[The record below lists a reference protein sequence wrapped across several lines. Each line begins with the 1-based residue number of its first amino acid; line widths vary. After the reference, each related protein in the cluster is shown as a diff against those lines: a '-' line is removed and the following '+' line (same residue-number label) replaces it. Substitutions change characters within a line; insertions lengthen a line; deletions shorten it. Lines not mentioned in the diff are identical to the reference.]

1 MILTMKQ
8 YNKNILDNIK
18 KVSDYRNLPDK
29 HFKYLLKLK
38 YDYNFNPKVIY
49 DIGACV
55 LHWTQRAQDIW
66 PESEIVLFDAT
77 DAFESL
83 YVESGLQ
90 YSIGALSNA
99 SDKNIKFYQNNDNF
113 AGNSYYKENSKY
125 SSAADYLFDDNSIV
139 EMTTI
144 TLDDTVK
151 YEMFKEPDFIKIDV
165 QGAELDV
172 LVGATESLKTCEH
185 LIVEL
190 RDVEYNIGSPEKE
203 VIIDYLS
210 SQGFKNMGM
219 FSDNG
224 PDGDYHFMR

>member
-1 MILTMKQ
+1 VSKQ
-8 YNKNILDNIK
+8 YPKNIINNIK
-18 KVSDYRNLPDK
+18 KISNYRNLPEN
-29 HFKYLLKLK
+29 HHNYLINIKNK
-38 YDYNFNPKVIY
+38 FNFYPTTIY

-77 DAFESL
+77 DAFETL
-83 YVESGLQ
+83 YIESGLQ
-90 YSIGALSNA
+90 YFVGALSNE
-99 SDKNIKFYQNNDNF
+99 SGKQIKFYQNNDNF

-125 SSAADYLFDDNSIV
+125 SPAAEYLFNDKSIV
-139 EMTTI
+139 EMTTT
-144 TLDDTVK
+144 TLDDLVK
-151 YEMFKEPDFIKIDV
+151 YKMLNKPQLIKIDV

-172 LVGATESLKTCEH
+172 LIGATESLKSCEH

-203 VIIDYLS
+203 VVIEYLA

-219 FSDNG
+219 FCDNG

>member
-1 MILTMKQ
+1 MKQ
-8 YNKNILDNIK
+8 YSQDVLNNIK

-38 YDYNFNPKVIY
+38 YDFNFEPKVIY

-55 LHWTQRAQDIW
+55 LHWTQRVQDIW

-83 YVESGLQ
+83 YIESGLQ
-90 YSIGALSNA
+90 YNIGVLSNE
-99 SDKNIKFYQNNDNF
+99 SGKNIKFYQNNDNF
-113 AGNSYYKENSKY
+113 AGNSYYRENPKY
-125 SSAADYLFDDNSIV
+125 SPAAEYLFDEKSIV
-139 EMTTI
+139 EMTTVS
-144 TLDDTVK
+144 LDDFVEYK
-151 YEMFKEPDFIKIDV
+151 MLNKPQLIKIDV

-172 LVGATESLKTCEH
+172 LMGATESLKTCEH

-203 VIIDYLS
+203 VIIEYLA

>member
-1 MILTMKQ
+1 LPENHHNYLI
-8 YNKNILDNIK
+8 NIK
-18 KVSDYRNLPDK
+18 NK
-29 HFKYLLKLK
+29 F
-38 YDYNFNPKVIY
+38 NFYPTTIY

-77 DAFESL
+77 DAFETL
-83 YVESGLQ
+83 YTESELQ
-90 YSIGALSNA
+90 YFIYALSNE
-99 SDKNIKFYQNNDNF
+99 SGKQIKFYQNNDNF

-125 SSAADYLFDDNSIV
+125 SPAAEYLFNDKSIV
-139 EMTTI
+139 EMTTT
-144 TLDDTVK
+144 TLDDLVK
-151 YEMFKEPDFIKIDV
+151 YKMLNKPQLIKIDV

-172 LVGATESLKTCEH
+172 LIGATESLKSCEH

-203 VIIDYLS
+203 VVIEYLA

-219 FSDNG
+219 FCDNG
-224 PDGDYHFMR
+224 PDGDYHFMK

>member
-1 MILTMKQ
+1 MKQ
-8 YNKNILDNIK
+8 YSEGILNNIK
-18 KVSDYRNLPDK
+18 KISDYRNMPRN
-29 HFKYLLKLK
+29 HHNYLIEIRNK
-38 YDYNFNPKVIY
+38 YNFIPTTVY

-55 LHWTQRAQDIW
+55 LHWTQSVQEIW
-66 PESEIVLFDAT
+66 PETEIVLFDAT

-90 YSIGALSNA
+90 YNIGALSNE
-99 SDKNIKFYQNNDNF
+99 SGKSIKFYQNNDNF
-113 AGNSYYKENSKY
+113 AGNSYYRENPKY
-125 SSAADYLFDDNSIV
+125 SPAAEYLFDEKSIV
-139 EMTTI
+139 EMITT

-151 YEMFKEPDFIKIDV
+151 YKMLNKPQLIKIDV

-172 LVGATESLKTCEH
+172 LMGATDTIKSCEH

-203 VIIDYLS
+203 VIIDYLA
-210 SQGFKNMGM
+210 SQGFTNMGM

-224 PDGDYHFMR
+224 PDGDYHFMKQ

>member
-1 MILTMKQ
+1 MIK
-8 YNKNILDNIK
+8 NIK
-18 KVSDYRNLPDK
+18 KISDYRSLPK
-29 HFKYLLKLK
+29 NHHNYLINIKNK
-38 YDYNFNPKVIY
+38 FNFYPTTIY

-77 DAFESL
+77 DAFETL
-83 YVESGLQ
+83 YTESELQ
-90 YSIGALSNA
+90 YFIYALSNE
-99 SDKNIKFYQNNDNF
+99 SGKQIKFYQNNDNF

-125 SSAADYLFDDNSIV
+125 SPAAEYLFNDKSIV
-139 EMTTI
+139 EMTTT
-144 TLDDTVK
+144 TLDDLVK
-151 YEMFKEPDFIKIDV
+151 YKMLNKPQLIKIDV

-172 LVGATESLKTCEH
+172 LIGATESLKSCEH

-203 VIIDYLS
+203 VVIEYLA

-219 FSDNG
+219 FCDNG
-224 PDGDYHFMR
+224 PDGDYHFMK

>member
-1 MILTMKQ
+1 MAKQ
-8 YNKNILDNIK
+8 YSNQILDNIK
-18 KVSDYRNLPDK
+18 RVSDYRNLPEK

-38 YDYNFNPKVIY
+38 YDYNFEPKTIY

-55 LHWTQRAQDIW
+55 LHWTQKAQAIW

-77 DAFESL
+77 DAFENL
-83 YVESGLQ
+83 YLESGLQ
-90 YSIGALSNA
+90 YFIGALSNE
-99 SDKNIKFYQNNDNF
+99 SNKEIKFYQNNENF
-113 AGNSYYKENSKY
+113 AGNSYYRENPKY
-125 SSAADYLFDDNSIV
+125 SPAAEYLFDEKSIV
-139 EMTTI
+139 NMTTI

-151 YEMFKEPDFIKIDV
+151 YKNLTKPQLVKIDV

-172 LVGATESLKTCEH
+172 LMGATKSLESCEH

-190 RDVEYNIGSPEKE
+190 RDVEYNIGSPEKQ
-203 VIIDYLS
+203 VIIDYLA

-219 FSDNG
+219 FCDNG

>member
-1 MILTMKQ
+1 MKQ
-8 YNKNILDNIK
+8 YSDSILKNIK
-18 KVSDYRNLPDK
+18 KVSDYRNLPTN
-29 HFKYLLKLK
+29 HFNYLLKLK
-38 YDYNFNPKVIY
+38 NDFNFKPKVIY

-83 YVESGLQ
+83 YIESGLS
-90 YSIGALSNA
+90 YNICALSNE
-99 SDKNIKFYQNNDNF
+99 SNKNIKFYQNNNNF
-113 AGNSYYKENSKY
+113 AGNSYYRENPKY
-125 SSAADYLFDDNSIV
+125 SPAAEHLFDHNSIV
-139 EMTTI
+139 EMQTI
-144 TLDDTVK
+144 TLDDVVK
-151 YEMFKEPDFIKIDV
+151 YKMLNKPNFVKIDV

-172 LVGATESLKTCEH
+172 LMGATESLKTCEH
-185 LIVEL
+185 VIAEL
-190 RDVEYNIGSPEKE
+190 RDIEYNIGSPEKE
-203 VIIDYLS
+203 VVIDYLV

>member
-1 MILTMKQ
+1 VSKQ
-8 YNKNILDNIK
+8 YPKNIINNIK
-18 KVSDYRNLPDK
+18 KISNYRNLPEN
-29 HFKYLLKLK
+29 HHNYLINIKNK
-38 YDYNFNPKVIY
+38 FNFYPTTIY

-77 DAFESL
+77 DAFETL
-83 YVESGLQ
+83 YIESGLQ
-90 YSIGALSNA
+90 YFVGALSNE
-99 SDKNIKFYQNNDNF
+99 SGKQIKFYQNNDNF

-125 SSAADYLFDDNSIV
+125 SPAAEYLFNDKSIV
-139 EMTTI
+139 EMTTT
-144 TLDDTVK
+144 TLDDLVK
-151 YEMFKEPDFIKIDV
+151 YKMLNKPQLIKIDV

-172 LVGATESLKTCEH
+172 LIGATESLKSCEH

-203 VIIDYLS
+203 VVIEYLA

-219 FSDNG
+219 FCDNG
-224 PDGDYHFMR
+224 PDGDYHFMK